1 MIEKALTAQSPLVSH
16 QKSGPRR
23 AWLEKTT
30 QSSLPLAA
38 MLSVGIFLCV
48 PLPFE
53 HKAHAFMHGLCAQR
67 PSHSFHIAGHLLPF
81 DARMTGIYAAYLTTI
96 LLLIALGRHRAP
108 GLPAFRSGVVLFAYV
123 LAMAIDGFNSLFDDL
138 QRPALYHPNNWIRFG
153 TGWATGVSIGVIM
166 TMLLGMTLWTRPDA
180 KSRVTSTIRLPLFL
194 MALSL
199 PFAALLTFDSR
210 WIYYPV
216 TLLLVTSAVMA
227 FSGLSLITLVIAI
240 RRDRT
245 FDSFGDTQ
253 LQSTLAFLVAIV
265 VIIGIGALRFI
276 VEAAT
281 GAPPLV

>member
-1 MIEKALTAQSPLVSH
+1 
-16 QKSGPRR
+16 
-23 AWLEKTT
+23 
-30 QSSLPLAA
+30 
-38 MLSVGIFLCV
+38 
-48 PLPFE
+48 
-53 HKAHAFMHGLCAQR
+53 
-67 PSHSFHIAGHLLPF
+67 
-81 DARMTGIYAAYLTTI
+81 
-96 LLLIALGRHRAP
+96 
-108 GLPAFRSGVVLFAYV
+108 
-123 LAMAIDGFNSLFDDL
+123 
-138 QRPALYHPNNWIRFG
+138 
-153 TGWATGVSIGVIM
+153 
-166 TMLLGMTLWTRPDA
+166 
-180 KSRVTSTIRLPLFL
+180 LPLFL

-227 FSGLSLITLVIAI
+227 FSVLSLITLVIAI